1 MKTFLKT
8 IAWIIGIPVG
18 IVLIFAF
25 LGFMAINYNFWP
37 PNCNI
42 LPLKQA
48 QRVCEFSKIEKV
60 SNNLPT
66 KTTFWVTIPYNT
78 PKSDKIFLSIDGKN
92 PVEMEKINE
101 VSFQTAIDTKT
112 GETLIYKYLRNSENS
127 ISDIKNISIKS
138 LDKKI
143 YDGVSGWNDLAMPVK
158 FPKELMPGVIMI
170 DTWTMNYHFN
180 LFEDTRKNV
189 DSSMA
194 RAKKLNSQSFGVF
207 SFIDVDGDKN
217 SFVLR
222 EPKFSLK
229 HVRDNAITE
238 AEMKKITAAAKK
250 YGTETV
256 IHYNI
261 GPDFSKYISPSMNP
275 FAVRGRGGDAANKRA
290 ANDMGFFEPKSK
302 EWVDMWFSGLSPI
315 LVKWAK
321 SAEAAGIDA
330 IDITPQYTVPSF
342 APEEKYADEK
352 YKEIIAAMRLVY
364 KGKIYGS
371 NFHNF
376 GGITQNPIT
385 KTPDLTYINELDGL
399 YLYIPD
405 IAAHKGASIGEIKT
419 AYGDYIS
426 QFEKEFVN
434 YPKDIFIGI
443 GVPSYE
449 GFINGKPRVEY
460 GDFSEVMEKGYKENW
475 QEQADAYEAIFQA
488 LNGKTFFKGIA
499 TSGYD
504 YDDLMAPKYAD
515 PLNNMA
521 PTIRNKP
528 AEAVWKKWILASPIN

>member
-1 MKTFLKT
+1 MNKFLK
-8 IAWIIGIPVG
+8 ILIISIS
-18 IVLIFAF
+18 VLVFVILLFGF

-42 LPLKQA
+42 LPIEQA

-60 SNNLPT
+60 SDNLPT

-78 PKSDKIFLSIDGKN
+78 PESDKIFLSIDGRN

-127 ISDIKNISIKS
+127 ISDTKNISIKC

-143 YDGVSGWNDLAMPVK
+143 YDSVSGWSDLTIPVK
-158 FPKELMPGVIMI
+158 FPKYLILGVGMD

-194 RAKKLNSQSFGVF
+194 RAKKLNSKSFGVF

-217 SFVLR
+217 SFVMQ

-229 HVRDNAITE
+229 HMRDNAITK
-238 AEMKKITAAAKK
+238 AEMKKIVANAKK
-250 YGTETV
+250 YGVETV
-256 IHYNI
+256 IHYNT
-261 GPDFSKYISPSMNP
+261 GPDFSKYISTSLNP
-275 FAVRGRGGDAANKRA
+275 FKVRGSGGDSANKRA
-290 ANDMGFFEPKSK
+290 ADDMGFNGPKSK
-302 EWVDMWFSGLSPI
+302 EWIDMWFSGLGNI

-321 SAEAAGIDA
+321 SAQVAGIDA
-330 IDITPQYTVPSF
+330 IDINPQYTTPSF

-352 YKEIIAAMRLVY
+352 YKEIIAKMRQVY

-399 YLYIPD
+399 YFYLPD
-405 IAAHKGASIGEIKT
+405 IAVREDASIEEIKT
-419 AYGDYIS
+419 AYENYIS
-426 QFEKEFVN
+426 QFEKEFAD
-434 YPKDIFIGI
+434 YPKDIFIVI
-443 GVPSYE
+443 DIPSYE
-449 GFINGKPRVEY
+449 GFTSGKSRPEY
-460 GDFSEVMEKGYKENW
+460 GDFNEVIEKGYKENW
-475 QEQADAYEAIFQA
+475 QEQADVYEAVFRA
-488 LNGKTFFKGIA
+488 LNGKTFFKGITTTEYA
-499 TSGYD
+499 

-528 AEAVWKKWILASPIN
+528 AEAVWIKWANLIS